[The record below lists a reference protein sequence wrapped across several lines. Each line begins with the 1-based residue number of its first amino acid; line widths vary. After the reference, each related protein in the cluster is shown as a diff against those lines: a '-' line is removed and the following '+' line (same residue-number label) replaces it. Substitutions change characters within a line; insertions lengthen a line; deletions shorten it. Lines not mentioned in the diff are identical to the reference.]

1 MSIYSKDEPYYSA
14 RLLDSEGNP
23 LSGET
28 ITFNFNEETFEK
40 TTDEKGFA
48 SIELSLNEG
57 TYTIETIFK
66 SNDNT
71 KSISKTSKI
80 DVKTRNIDRKV
91 MIEVKHL
98 AMEFKVSKDKID
110 TLKEYIIRT
119 IKRNKKEAE
128 KIRILDDISF
138 NIYQGER
145 VGILGFNGAGKSTLL
160 RIIAGIYEPSEGE
173 IKIHGKIA
181 PLLEL
186 SAGFDKNYTG
196 KNNIFLNGALL
207 SMEEDFIREKYDEIV
222 AFSELGEHIN
232 YPVKNYSKGMG
243 AKLGFSIATLIN
255 PEILIIDEILAV
267 GDIKFRKK
275 SSEKIKSMMKDGVT
289 VLLVSH
295 SINQIKNI
303 CDRCIWI
310 ENGQVYMEGPAK
322 KVCDA
327 YVKSAKKK

>member
-1 MSIYSKDEPYYSA
+1 MNRIYCPSDEEFCPYVTATLIHPDNINPEESYKLELYAPNMSIYSKDEPYYSA

-110 TLKEYIIRT
+110 TK
-119 IKRNKKEAE
+119 
-128 KIRILDDISF
+128 
-138 NIYQGER
+138 
-145 VGILGFNGAGKSTLL
+145 LL
-160 RIIAGIYEPSEGE
+160 
-173 IKIHGKIA
+173 
-181 PLLEL
+181 
-186 SAGFDKNYTG
+186 
-196 KNNIFLNGALL
+196 
-207 SMEEDFIREKYDEIV
+207 
-222 AFSELGEHIN
+222 
-232 YPVKNYSKGMG
+232 
-243 AKLGFSIATLIN
+243 
-255 PEILIIDEILAV
+255 
-267 GDIKFRKK
+267 
-275 SSEKIKSMMKDGVT
+275 
-289 VLLVSH
+289 
-295 SINQIKNI
+295 
-303 CDRCIWI
+303 
-310 ENGQVYMEGPAK
+310 
-322 KVCDA
+322 
-327 YVKSAKKK
+327 